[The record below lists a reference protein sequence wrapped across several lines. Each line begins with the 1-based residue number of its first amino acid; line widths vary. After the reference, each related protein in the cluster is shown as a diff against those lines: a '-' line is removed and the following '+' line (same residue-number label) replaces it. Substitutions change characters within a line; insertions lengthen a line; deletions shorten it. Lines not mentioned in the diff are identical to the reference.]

1 MKAVNL
7 LPSDIRGAAKPAA
20 EAVVNVAKG
29 GAGPFVVL
37 AVLAACVVG
46 LAGYVLA
53 GNTVKDRKAELA
65 QVSVRQ
71 QALNAKVAELKPYAD
86 FDDMARSR
94 VKTVRDLAGSRFDW
108 EQVLSDVSR
117 AIPADITLNKLTGDV
132 STDAGSGGSALRS
145 AITAPAITLT
155 GCAPGQLEVAR
166 LMSRMRDV
174 DGVTRV
180 SLSKS
185 DSQSVQAQSGGGT
198 NERELR
204 NARPC
209 GTGLRPNFE
218 IVLFFENVP
227 AAVKASPD
235 PNSSTS
241 TPAASATPTP
251 TATPSTATSATTA
264 PAQGGATP

>member
-7 LPSDIRGAAKPAA
+7 LPSDIRGVAKPAA
-20 EAVVNVAKG
+20 EAVVNVTKG

-37 AVLAACVVG
+37 GVLAACVAG

-53 GNTVKDRKAELA
+53 NNTVKDRQAELA
-65 QVSVRQ
+65 QVSVNQ
-71 QALNAKVAELKPYAD
+71 QALSAKVAALKPYAD

-94 VKTVRDLAGSRFDW
+94 VKTVRDLADSRFDW

-117 AIPADITLNKLTGDV
+117 AIPADVTLNKLAGNV
-132 STDAGSGGSALRS
+132 STDAGGGSGSGLRS

-155 GCAPGQLEVAR
+155 GCAPGQTEVAR

-180 SLSKS
+180 TLSKS
-185 DSQSVQAQSGGGT
+185 DSQEVTAQSASGT
-198 NERELR
+198 ERETR
-204 NARPC
+204 NAMPC
-209 GTGLRPNFE
+209 GSGLRPNFE

-227 AAVKASPD
+227 AAVKASP
-235 PNSSTS
+235 NAT
-241 TPAASATPTP
+241 TPAPAATPTP
-251 TATPSTATSATTA
+251 SATPSSTTSATTA